1 MSISIALRRLI
12 GHPVSNEALMERYST
27 DGDIKAFEQLYDNCA
42 KDLYHYIV
50 SHSNTTL
57 AKDVCQK
64 TWLKVIEK
72 HRLYSPNGK
81 FKAWLFVLAR
91 NVLMDEYR
99 SQSRVQSLDEMN
111 NTLIA
116 EPIET
121 CRSTSACFDSALNA
135 LPFEQREAFVLQQEG
150 FSLSEIAM
158 ITHTPQETVKSR
170 LRYARR
176 QLKLALE
183 AFHEQTE

>member
-1 MSISIALRRLI
+1 MSISIAFKRLL
-12 GHPVSNEALMERYST
+12 GYPTSNEALMERYSA

-50 SHSNTTL
+50 SQSNTTL

-72 HRLYSPNGK
+72 HRLYSPDGK

-99 SQSRVQSLDEMN
+99 SQKRIQSLDELN
-111 NTLIA
+111 DIPANQTEGTDPSASTCFNT
-116 EPIET
+116 
-121 CRSTSACFDSALNA
+121 ALNA

-158 ITHTPQETVKSR
+158 ITHVPQETVKSR

-183 AFHEQTE
+183 AFYV